1 MHINCLE
8 LFKDDDKNMVK
19 FVILL
24 VERGTSLQM
33 EETEWVKG
41 RNTHYR
47 PICKQ
52 RQSKQG

>member
-33 EETEWVKG
+33 EETEWVKD

-47 PICKQ
+47 LICKQ